1 MIGIFDSGA
10 GGLTALSE
18 IRKLAPSADVCF
30 FADYQNAPYG
40 TKSKKELIQLVSA
53 DIFKLRE
60 AGAEK
65 ILMACCTAS
74 TVYKYLSVEARD
86 AALPIIEP
94 TAKKAIQTTKNGKIG
109 VIGTNATVASREFS
123 KSLFSH
129 REVSAVFELP
139 TQNLVSAV
147 ESGICDGNITKGQR
161 EALFSTLLPLRK
173 KGIDTLI
180 LGCTH
185 FARLEREIGGCLP
198 GVTIVNSS
206 REGAK
211 EMLKIYSPHKY
222 GCGKTVY
229 L

>member
-1 MIGIFDSGA
+1 MVGIFDSGA

-18 IRKLAPSADVCF
+18 MRKLSPTVDVCF
-30 FADYQNAPYG
+30 FADYKNAPYG
-40 TKSKKELIQLVSA
+40 TKSRRELVRLVSE
-53 DIFKLRE
+53 DILKLQA

-74 TVYKYLSVEARD
+74 TVYKYLSEEAR
-86 AALPIIEP
+86 AVALPIIEP
-94 TAKKAIQTTKNGKIG
+94 TAIKAVQTTKNGVIG
-109 VIGTNATVASREFS
+109 VIGTNATVSSREFS
-123 KSLFSH
+123 KSLLSH
-129 REVSAVFELP
+129 REVRSVFELP

-147 ESGICDGNITKGQR
+147 ESGICDGSITEGQR

-185 FARLEREIGGCLP
+185 FAKLEREIGGCLP
-198 GVTIVNSS
+198 GVSIINSS

-211 EMLKIYSPHKY
+211 EMLKIYSPQKN